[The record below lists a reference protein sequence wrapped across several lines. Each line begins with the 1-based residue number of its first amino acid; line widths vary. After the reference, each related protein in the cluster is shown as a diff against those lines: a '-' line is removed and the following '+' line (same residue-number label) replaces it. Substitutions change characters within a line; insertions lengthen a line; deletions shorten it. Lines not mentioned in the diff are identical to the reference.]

1 MHASKAAIMT
11 RLSEQGPQTFRMF
24 WAGPALSA
32 YEELCLNSFVARGH
46 QVLLYSPARLHW
58 VPDGVTQLDASDI
71 LPAKELYQFVF
82 PNGESTPSIHAN
94 LFRYEA
100 LRQLGGWYVDTDV
113 VLLRDDPPAG
123 DSYFAWEDET
133 SINNAV
139 LRFPPGTPLMQAAAE
154 TAQDLMGATVWGM
167 SGPRLLTRLAHE
179 LNLTSAARPWTAA
192 YPVRT
197 TEVIK
202 LFDPDHR
209 EELEERLAKADFL
222 HLWNQIWR
230 RIRIPKELG
239 PPEGSYLDSLFRKFN
254 VRVPPYA
261 RLSHRAVASWFHDFN
276 LLADLPRERESAA
289 QAAAAQAQKAAAQAQ
304 AAAAQAQAQAAADIQ
319 RQSERAALLERTA
332 ELSACLDYVRWERD
346 EVLRSTSW
354 RITRPLRAVID
365 RFRKARGGG

>member
-1 MHASKAAIMT
+1 MT
-11 RLSEQGPQTFRMF
+11 RLSELGPQTFRMF

-46 QVLLYSPARLHW
+46 QVLLYSPVRLPW

-71 LPAKELYQFVF
+71 LPTKELYQFVF
-82 PNGESTPSIHAN
+82 PNGETTPSIHAN

-100 LRQLGGWYVDTDV
+100 LRQHGGWYVDTDV
-113 VLLRDDPPAG
+113 VLLRDDPPA
-123 DSYFAWEDET
+123 DDCYFAWEDET

-139 LRFPPGTPLMQAAAE
+139 LRFPPGAPLMQAAAAA
-154 TAQDLMGATVWGM
+154 AQDLMGATVWGM

-179 LNLTSAARPWTAA
+179 FNLASAARPWTAA

-197 TEVIK
+197 TEVLK

-209 EELEERLAKADFL
+209 EELEERLAEADFL

-239 PPEGSYLDSLFRKFN
+239 PPQDSYLDRLFRQFD

-276 LLADLPRERESAA
+276 LLADLQREKEAAA
-289 QAAAAQAQKAAAQAQ
+289 QAAAAQAAAAQ
-304 AAAAQAQAQAAADIQ
+304 AAAAQAAAAQAAAARAHAAADTQ
-319 RQSERAALLERTA
+319 RQNELTALLERTA
-332 ELSACLDYVRWERD
+332 ELSASLDYVRWERD

-354 RITRPLRAVID
+354 RITRPLRAAVD
-365 RFRKARGGG
+365 RFRTARGAR